1 MFESSFQVG
10 RVAGIRIGI
19 HYTWLIIFLLM
30 NSSLYFTFKQ
40 EMTDWSTVS
49 AVVTSLLTST
59 VFFASI
65 ILHELGHSIVAIR
78 NGINVRSIT
87 LFIFG
92 GVAQTE
98 READRAIV
106 EFKIAIA
113 GPAVSLVLAFLFL
126 LLRSLVSSPEAPL
139 YVAFDWL
146 ATINLVV
153 AVFNLIPGFP
163 LDGGR
168 VFRALVW
175 GMSGDE
181 AKGMRVAVMGGR
193 LVAYG
198 LMGWGLYS
206 TYLTG
211 NFINGIWLVGIGW
224 FLLSAADSS
233 ARAFNSNR
241 IFRRIS
247 IRGLMDRDVP
257 RVRDNTNIREWVSTE
272 VLPSFRRAALVE
284 DGHAVVG
291 LVSLSDT
298 RKVPEDAWPSHTI
311 GEIMTPMQNLKWV
324 RIDDFTDTVLKIMQQ
339 AGVNQVP
346 VLEGKNVVGW
356 IDREKLIH
364 ALNVYAEA
372 GEINRG

>member
-1 MFESSFQVG
+1 MFESSLQVG

-30 NSSLYFTFKQ
+30 SSSLYIAFKQ
-40 EMTDWSTVS
+40 EMTGWSDIT
-49 AVVTSLLTST
+49 AMLTAAITSI

-98 READRAIV
+98 KEADRAIV

-113 GPAVSLVLAFLFL
+113 GPAVSLALAFLFL
-126 LLRSLVSSPEAPL
+126 LLRNLLTAPGSPFF
-139 YVAFDWL
+139 VAFDWL
-146 ATINLVV
+146 ATINLIV
-153 AVFNLIPGFP
+153 AVFNLVPGFP

-175 GMSGDE
+175 GISGDE
-181 AKGMRVAVMGGR
+181 AKGMHVAVMGGR

-198 LMGWGLYS
+198 LMAWGLYS
-206 TYLTG
+206 TYMTG

-233 ARAFNSNR
+233 AKAFDTNR
-241 IFRRIS
+241 IFSRIS
-247 IRGLMDRDVP
+247 IRGLMDKDVP
-257 RVRDNTNIREWVSTE
+257 RVDVNTNVSEWVSND
-272 VLPSFRRAALVE
+272 VIPSFRRAALVQ
-284 DGHAVVG
+284 DNGSVVG

-298 RKVPEDAWPSHTI
+298 RKVPEAEWASHTL
-311 GEIMTPMQNLKWV
+311 GEIMTPMQKLKWV
-324 RIDDFTDTVLKIMQQ
+324 RIDDFSDTVLRIMERS
-339 AGVNQVP
+339 GVKQVP
-346 VLEGKNVVGW
+346 VVDGDNVVGW
-356 IDREKLIH
+356 IDRDKLIH
-364 ALNVYAEA
+364 AISVYVES
-372 GEINRG
+372 GEFRRG

>member
-1 MFESSFQVG
+1 MFESSLQIG

-19 HYTWLIIFLLM
+19 HYTWLIIFFLM
-30 NSSLYFTFKQ
+30 SSSLYITFKQ
-40 EMTDWSTVS
+40 GMTGWSDLT
-49 AVVTSLLTST
+49 AMLTAGITSI

-113 GPAVSLVLAFLFL
+113 GPAVSLALAFLFL
-126 LLRSLVSSPEAPL
+126 LLRNLVSSPEAPL

-153 AVFNLIPGFP
+153 AVFNLVPGFP

-257 RVRDNTNIREWVSTE
+257 RVDVNANIHNWVSTE
-272 VLPSFRRAALVE
+272 VLPNFRRAALVR
-284 DGHAVVG
+284 DDQAIVG

-298 RKVPEDAWPSHTI
+298 RKIPEEAWSSHTI
-311 GEIMTPMQNLKWV
+311 SEIMTPMQKLKWV
-324 RIDDFTDTVLKIMQQ
+324 YIDDFTDSVLKIMQQ

-346 VLEGKNVVGW
+346 VVEGKTVVGW
-356 IDREKLIH
+356 VDREKLVH

>member
-40 EMTDWSTVS
+40 EMPDWSTVS
-49 AVVTSLLTST
+49 AIVTALVTST

-113 GPAVSLVLAFLFL
+113 GPAVSLALAFLFL
-126 LLRSLVSSPEAPL
+126 LLRNLVGSPEAPL

-153 AVFNLIPGFP
+153 AVFNLVPGFP

-241 IFRRIS
+241 IFRKIH
-247 IRGLMDRDVP
+247 IRDLMDRDVP
-257 RVRDNTNIREWVSTE
+257 RVNVHSNIREWVSTE

-284 DGHAVVG
+284 DGGSIVG

-298 RKVPEDAWPSHTI
+298 RKLPEDAWSSRVI
-311 GEIMTPMQNLKWV
+311 GEIMTPMQKLKWV
-324 RIDDFTDTVLKIMQQ
+324 RIDDHSDSVLKIMEQS
-339 AGVNQVP
+339 GVKQVP
-346 VLEGKNVVGW
+346 VVEGKSVVGW
-356 IDREKLIH
+356 VDREKLVH
-364 ALNVYAEA
+364 ALSVYAEA
-372 GEINRG
+372 GEFNRG

>member
-1 MFESSFQVG
+1 MFESSIQVG

-30 NSSLYFTFKQ
+30 TSSLYFSFEQ
-40 EMTDWSTVS
+40 ESLQWGQ
-49 AVVTSLLTST
+49 VTAMVTAILTSIT
-59 VFFASI
+59 FFISI

-78 NGINVRSIT
+78 NGISVRSIT

-126 LLRSLVSSPEAPL
+126 FLRNLLSVPGAPL
-139 YVAFDWL
+139 FVGLEWL
-146 ATINLVV
+146 ATINFIV
-153 AVFNLIPGFP
+153 AIFNLVPGFP

-175 GMSGDE
+175 GISGDE

-206 TYLTG
+206 TFNTG
-211 NFINGIWLVGIGW
+211 NFINGIWYVGIGW
-224 FLLSAADSS
+224 FLLSAAESS
-233 ARAFNSNR
+233 NRAFTNSRVFNR
-241 IFRRIS
+241 LT
-247 IRGLMDRDVP
+247 IRSLMETNVP
-257 RVRDNTNIREWVSTE
+257 RVNGETMIRDWVTGD
-272 VLPSFRRAALVE
+272 VLPGFKRAALVE
-284 DGHAVVG
+284 HQGSIVG

-298 RKVPEDAWPSHTI
+298 RKLPEEAWATHEI
-311 GEIMTPMQNLKWV
+311 GEIMTPLQQLKWV
-324 RIDDFTDTVLKIMQQ
+324 DVNDLSEKVLNIMQRHR
-339 AGVNQVP
+339 VP
-346 VLEGKNVVGW
+346 APGS
-356 IDREKLIH
+356 RERRANNTGLLR
-364 ALNVYAEA
+364 ARC
-372 GEINRG
+372 GR

>member
-1 MFESSFQVG
+1 MFESSLQVG

-30 NSSLYFTFKQ
+30 SSSLYIAFKQ
-40 EMTDWSTVS
+40 EMTGWSDIT
-49 AVVTSLLTST
+49 AMLTAAITSI

-98 READRAIV
+98 KEADRAIV

-113 GPAVSLVLAFLFL
+113 GPAVSLALAFLFL
-126 LLRSLVSSPEAPL
+126 MLRNLLTQPGSPFF
-139 YVAFDWL
+139 VAFDWL
-146 ATINLVV
+146 ATINLIV
-153 AVFNLIPGFP
+153 AVFNLVPGFP

-175 GMSGDE
+175 GISGDE

-206 TYLTG
+206 TYMTG

-233 ARAFNSNR
+233 AKAFNTNR
-241 IFRRIS
+241 IFSRIR
-247 IRGLMDRDVP
+247 IRGLMDTDVP
-257 RVRDNTNIREWVSTE
+257 RVDIKTNINEWISGDVI
-272 VLPSFRRAALVE
+272 PSFRRAALVQ
-284 DGHAVVG
+284 DNGTVVG

-298 RKVPEDAWPSHTI
+298 RKVPEEEWASHTL
-311 GEIMTPMQNLKWV
+311 GEIMTPMQKIKWV
-324 RIDDFTDTVLKIMQQ
+324 RIDEFSDTVLKIMERS
-339 AGVNQVP
+339 GVKQVP
-346 VLEGKNVVGW
+346 VVDGNTVVGW

-364 ALNVYAEA
+364 AISVYAEA
-372 GEINRG
+372 GEFRRG

>member
-1 MFESSFQVG
+1 MFESSLQVG

-30 NSSLYFTFKQ
+30 TSSLYLTFKQ
-40 EMTDWSTVS
+40 EMVGWSDVTAMLT
-49 AVVTSLLTST
+49 AVITSII
-59 VFFASI
+59 FFVSI

-78 NGINVRSIT
+78 NGISVRSIT

-98 READRAIV
+98 KEADRAIV

-113 GPAVSLVLAFLFL
+113 GPAVSLALALLFL
-126 LLRSLVSSPEAPL
+126 LLRNLLTAPGSPL
-139 YVAFDWL
+139 FVAFDWL
-146 ATINLVV
+146 ATINMIV
-153 AVFNLIPGFP
+153 AVFNLVPGFP

-175 GMSGDE
+175 GISGDE

-233 ARAFNSNR
+233 AKAFNTDR

-247 IRGLMDRDVP
+247 IRGLMDTDVP
-257 RVRDNTNIREWVSTE
+257 RVNINSKINEWVSSE
-272 VLPSFRRAALVE
+272 VISSFRRAALVE
-284 DGHAVVG
+284 DDGSIVG

-298 RKVPEDAWPSHTI
+298 RKIPEVDWPSRTI
-311 GEIMTPMQNLKWV
+311 GEIMTPMQKLKWV
-324 RIDDFTDTVLKIMQQ
+324 RVDDFSDSVLKIMQQ
-339 AGVNQVP
+339 FGVKQVP
-346 VLEGKNVVGW
+346 VVDGKAVVGW

-364 ALNVYAEA
+364 AINVYAEA
-372 GEINRG
+372 GEFKKG

>member
-1 MFESSFQVG
+1 MFESSIQVG

-30 NSSLYFTFKQ
+30 SSSLYIAFKQ
-40 EMTDWSTVS
+40 EMTGWSDFS
-49 AVVTSLLTST
+49 AMVTAGITSI
-59 VFFASI
+59 VFFVSI

-113 GPAVSLVLAFLFL
+113 GPAVSLALAFLFL
-126 LLRSLVSSPEAPL
+126 LLRNLAGSPEAPL
-139 YVAFDWL
+139 FVALDWL

-153 AVFNLIPGFP
+153 AVFNLVPGFP

-241 IFRRIS
+241 IFRQIH
-247 IRGLMDRDVP
+247 IRDLIDRDVP
-257 RVRDNTNIREWVSTE
+257 QVSVNSLIRDWVSRD
-272 VLPSFRRAALVE
+272 VLPSFKRAALVE
-284 DGHAVVG
+284 DGGSIVG

-298 RKVPEDAWPSHTI
+298 HKVPEDAWSAHAI
-311 GEIMTPMQNLKWV
+311 GEIMTPMQKLKWV
-324 RIDDFTDTVLKIMQQ
+324 RIDDHSDTVLRIMEQT
-339 AGVNQVP
+339 GFNQVP
-346 VLEGKNVVGW
+346 VLEGKTIVGW
-356 IDREKLIH
+356 VDREKLIH

-372 GEINRG
+372 GEIKRG

>member
-1 MFESSFQVG
+1 MFESSLQVG

-30 NSSLYFTFKQ
+30 SSSLYIAFKQ
-40 EMTDWSTVS
+40 EMTGWSDIT
-49 AVVTSLLTST
+49 AMLTAAITSI

-98 READRAIV
+98 KEADRAIV

-113 GPAVSLVLAFLFL
+113 GPAVSLALAFLFL
-126 LLRSLVSSPEAPL
+126 MLRNLLTQPGSPFF
-139 YVAFDWL
+139 VAFDWL
-146 ATINLVV
+146 ATINLIV
-153 AVFNLIPGFP
+153 AVFNLVPGFP

-175 GMSGDE
+175 GISGDE

-233 ARAFNSNR
+233 SAPRPLT
-241 IFRRIS
+241 
-247 IRGLMDRDVP
+247 RGG
-257 RVRDNTNIREWVSTE
+257 RVE
-272 VLPSFRRAALVE
+272 
-284 DGHAVVG
+284 
-291 LVSLSDT
+291 
-298 RKVPEDAWPSHTI
+298 
-311 GEIMTPMQNLKWV
+311 
-324 RIDDFTDTVLKIMQQ
+324 
-339 AGVNQVP
+339 
-346 VLEGKNVVGW
+346 
-356 IDREKLIH
+356 
-364 ALNVYAEA
+364 
-372 GEINRG
+372 